1 MTISRTAKDVLSG
14 ESRVPVADQSPHC
27 CQLILTHALCS
38 LSPPR
43 LRAGTAGGI
52 AQVLVGQPLD
62 MLKVR
67 LQTAPQGTYSGMGD
81 CAMQI
86 IKKDGPLGFYK
97 GTLTPLLGVGL
108 CVSIQFGVVE
118 RVKREFASANARAAG
133 VPAGAEA
140 ALGVGPKAFP
150 LTNPQLYTAGV
161 AAGVANS
168 FVAGPVEHI
177 RIRLQTQA
185 TKVYNGPLDCARK

>member
-1 MTISRTAKDVLSG
+1 MSDVLTPRPMYIGRTTKDVLS
-14 ESRVPVADQSPHC
+14 
-27 CQLILTHALCS
+27 
-38 LSPPR
+38 
-43 LRAGTAGGI
+43 GTAGGI

-67 LQTAPQGTYSGMGD
+67 LQTAPQGTYNGMGD

-118 RVKREFASANARAAG
+118 KVKREFAAANARAAG
-133 VPAGAEA
+133 LPAGSEA
-140 ALGVGPKAFP
+140 LAGIGPKAFP
-150 LTNPQLYTAGV
+150 LSNAQLYAAGV
-161 AAGVANS
+161 TAGVANS

-177 RIRLQTQA
+177 RIRLQTQQ

>member
-1 MTISRTAKDVLSG
+1 MIAPSCHHLGPLSCLFVQRTNL
-14 ESRVPVADQSPHC
+14 
-27 CQLILTHALCS
+27 
-38 LSPPR
+38 
-43 LRAGTAGGI
+43 GGV

-67 LQTAPQGTYSGMGD
+67 LQTAPQGTYKGMGD
-81 CAMQI
+81 CAVQI
-86 IKKDGPLGFYK
+86 IKQDGPLGFYK

-118 RVKREFASANARAAG
+118 RVKREFAAANARAAG
-133 VPAGAEA
+133 GLSAGSEA
-140 ALGVGPKAFP
+140 LSGIGPKAFP
-150 LTNPQLYTAGV
+150 LTNSQLYMAGV
-161 AAGVANS
+161 SAGVANS

-185 TKVYNGPLDCARK
+185 TKVYHGPLYCARK

>member
-1 MTISRTAKDVLSG
+1 
-14 ESRVPVADQSPHC
+14 
-27 CQLILTHALCS
+27 
-38 LSPPR
+38 
-43 LRAGTAGGI
+43 
-52 AQVLVGQPLD
+52 

-67 LQTAPQGTYSGMGD
+67 LQTAPQGTYKGMGD

-86 IKKDGPLGFYK
+86 IKNDGPLGFYK

-118 RVKREFASANARAAG
+118 AVKREFAIANAKAANVAPG
-133 VPAGAEA
+133 NEA
-140 ALGVGPKAFP
+140 LSGVGPKAFP
-150 LTNPQLYTAGV
+150 LTSPQLYAAGV
-161 AAGVANS
+161 SAGVANS
-168 FVAGPVEHI
+168 IVAGPVEHI